1 MLEKI
6 SQTHCT
12 FIFFL
17 ILTMMLDG
25 SKQSMSILLDQMKE
39 FRMLRLILY
48 YQELFRNFKQIKK
61 ENLLIVKLNFSVC
74 GMKYKLK
81 K

>member
-6 SQTHCT
+6 SQRHCT

-39 FRMLRLILY
+39 F
-48 YQELFRNFKQIKK
+48 
-61 ENLLIVKLNFSVC
+61 
-74 GMKYKLK
+74 
-81 K
+81 